1 MNKPRCAPVIAL
13 VLTLVGFCAVADASV
28 IREYTAGTINR
39 IEQYPGESFSTP
51 SGGPWNN
58 ITFNRYVEEN
68 GARTPAAFGTLFL
81 LTQEYLGTPAG
92 LSPSTP
98 GCIAHADSPGGIVYA
113 FDPALT
119 LLPDQTYYFYANSFN
134 VIYGGGD
141 DAGATFYTSGRG
153 DIPFVQF
160 TTVDADYRL
169 SGDVI
174 EGGPGVPAPV
184 PEPSALALIVLGTV
198 GLLGAARSRRDIPPA

>member
-1 MNKPRCAPVIAL
+1 MRARHRL
-13 VLTLVGFCAVADASV
+13 VLTLVGFRAVADASV
-28 IREYTAGTINR
+28 IREYTAGPSTGLSNTPGSLSAPR
-39 IEQYPGESFSTP
+39 PGAVEQHHLN
-51 SGGPWNN
+51 W
-58 ITFNRYVEEN
+58 YVEETVP
-68 GARTPAAFGTLFL
+68 GPGRVRHPVL

-98 GCIAHADSPGGIVYA
+98 GYIAHADSPAESYTR
-113 FDPALT
+113 LT
-119 LLPDQTYYFYANSFN
+119 PPDAAAHQTYYFYANSFN

-198 GLLGAARSRRDIPPA
+198 GLLGASRSRRDIPPA